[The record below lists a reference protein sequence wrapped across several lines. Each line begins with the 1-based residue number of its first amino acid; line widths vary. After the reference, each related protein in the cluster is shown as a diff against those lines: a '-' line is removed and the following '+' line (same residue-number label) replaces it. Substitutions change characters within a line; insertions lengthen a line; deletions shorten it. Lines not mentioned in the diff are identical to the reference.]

1 MTTMTNM
8 TTSPVN
14 TTSVSVL
21 IVDDHVLLSQTIS
34 SILEKDGDC
43 SVDVALNLDEALK
56 KITDRGRYDV
66 VLFDY
71 QLPGAIGLQGLRQV
85 IELNQGGTALFSG
98 VAGLS
103 IAQAAMEQGASGFI
117 PKSIQIK
124 TLLHAINSIASGE
137 LYFPTEYLLRLS
149 NGDSPSFGLKP
160 RELRVLAYLS
170 EGLQNKEIGREVGIE
185 EVIVKMDVKS
195 ICRKLGV
202 RNRTE
207 AALAAR
213 KLGLV

>member
-1 MTTMTNM
+1 MLDGTEPISSEMT
-8 TTSPVN
+8 
-14 TTSVSVL
+14 SVL
-21 IVDDHVLLSQTIS
+21 IVDDHLLIS
-34 SILEKDGDC
+34 ET
-43 SVDVALNLDEALK
+43 VAATLSAEGSCELDFALDLPSAIS
-56 KITDRGRYDV
+56 KIIEHGRFDV
-66 VLFDY
+66 VLLDY
-71 QLPGAIGLQGLRQV
+71 QLPGVMGLQGLRQLV
-85 IELNQGGTALFSG
+85 VANNGGVAIFSG

-117 PKSIQIK
+117 PKTIPIK
-124 TLLHAINSIASGE
+124 TLIHAIKFIADGE
-137 LYFPTEYLLRLS
+137 TYLPSDYLRRLS
-149 NGDSPSFGLKP
+149 GTESLGLGLKP
-160 RELRVLAYLS
+160 RELRVLAHLS

-185 EVIVKMDVKS
+185 EVIVKMDVKA

>member
-1 MTTMTNM
+1 
-8 TTSPVN
+8 
-14 TTSVSVL
+14 VL

-66 VLFDY
+66 VLLDY

>member
-1 MTTMTNM
+1 MTKMTNT
-8 TTSPVN
+8 TTSRTRADTVN
-14 TTSVSVL
+14 VL
-21 IVDDHVLLSQTIS
+21 IVDDHVLLSQTIL

-43 SVDVALNLDEALK
+43 SVDVALHLDEALQ
-56 KITDRGRYDV
+56 KIADRGRYDV

-71 QLPGAIGLQGLRQV
+71 QLPGAVGLQGLRQV
-85 IELNQGGTALFSG
+85 IELNRGGTALFSG

-103 IAQAAMEQGASGFI
+103 IAQSAMEQGASGFI

-124 TLLHAINSIASGE
+124 TLLHAINSIANGE

-149 NGDSPSFGLKP
+149 NGDSASFGLKQ

-185 EVIVKMDVKS
+185 EVIVKMDVKA